1 MFDVVVGGN
10 SPSSATPAT
19 VQAVQKVRD
28 FLDDQTA
35 ELVVDRVQESA
46 GLVFV
51 NLSRSAPAMEDQPQ
65 YANQFFVEVA
75 ENSIF
80 AADLNSNTLP
90 VQPWHSVDKREARA
104 IAEDFFEQKNVD
116 FGEFTLVSS
125 ETLQLNDYLLN
136 VTWAIEDD
144 GVWLPTTV
152 EVGVSLQTGLVVRYI
167 DRDYP
172 YDGPREAE
180 IPESAARDTA
190 EQIIAINP
198 TLEGASIES
207 VRLAVTFSN
216 FVEDTV
222 DGQVIIDM
230 EAHWRLAWEFGLSN
244 VPSPD
249 SDHFIWID
257 AMTGERLTTGQ

>member
-1 MFDVVVGGN
+1 MTFELYRYAGNEASNAQGETIDDPAFAVQSAPTLTDIAEDPTAPEVPFQIATEGHFVIVARASWGSHPTLNREVFVTWVFDVVVGGN

-152 EVGVSLQTGLVVRYI
+152 EVGVSLQTGLAVRYI

-172 YDGPREAE
+172 YDGPR
-180 IPESAARDTA
+180 
-190 EQIIAINP
+190 
-198 TLEGASIES
+198 G
-207 VRLAVTFSN
+207 
-216 FVEDTV
+216 
-222 DGQVIIDM
+222 
-230 EAHWRLAWEFGLSN
+230 
-244 VPSPD
+244 
-249 SDHFIWID
+249 
-257 AMTGERLTTGQ
+257 